1 MPPALGVLVVYG
13 TVLGEEGV
21 EVENG
26 RGEDGR
32 RAKKARE
39 VGHADERGRVT
50 GLCAYTGR
58 GRLLFARVWI
68 VAVHPIG
75 RSRARRAQHGF
86 ANFVFG
92 LNERSVSPLLF
103 WYFASH
109 YCFCILPFS
118 FS

>member
-1 MPPALGVLVVYG
+1 MA
-13 TVLGEEGV
+13 GEP
-21 EVENG
+21 
-26 RGEDGR
+26 
-32 RAKKARE
+32 KKARE

-50 GLCAYTGR
+50 GLLCAYTGR

-75 RSRARRAQHGF
+75 RSRTRRAQHGF